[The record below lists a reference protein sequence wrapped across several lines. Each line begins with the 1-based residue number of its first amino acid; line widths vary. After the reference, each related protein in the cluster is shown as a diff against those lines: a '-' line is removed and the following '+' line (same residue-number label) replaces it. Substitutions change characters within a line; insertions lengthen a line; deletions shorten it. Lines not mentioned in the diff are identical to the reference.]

1 MTRKYT
7 VNAIN
12 YDNEIKFSLEAKNK
26 REVKNIIKSFNGT
39 QIYTVVKNNKLVKR
53 MSSKKAL
60 EIIKNF

>member
-1 MTRKYT
+1 MTRKYI

-26 REVKNIIKSFNGT
+26 KEVKNIIKAFNGT
-39 QIYTVVKNNKLVKR
+39 QIYTVVKNSKLVKR

>member
-12 YDNEIKFSLEAKNK
+12 HENEIIFSLEAKNK
-26 REVKNIIKSFNGT
+26 KEVKNIIKAFNGT
-39 QIYTVVKNNKLVKR
+39 KIYTVVKNNKLVKR

>member
-1 MTRKYT
+1 MIRKYT

-26 REVKNIIKSFNGT
+26 REVKNIIKAFNGT
-39 QIYTVVKNNKLVKR
+39 QIYTVVKRNKLVKR

>member
-26 REVKNIIKSFNGT
+26 REVKNIIKAFNGT

>member
-26 REVKNIIKSFNGT
+26 REVKNIIKAFNGT
-39 QIYTVVKNNKLVKR
+39 QIYTVVKNNKLIKR

>member
-1 MTRKYT
+1 MTRKYI

-26 REVKNIIKSFNGT
+26 REVKNIIKAFNGT

>member
-1 MTRKYT
+1 MTRKYI
-7 VNAIN
+7 IN
-12 YDNEIKFSLEAKNK
+12 SISYDNEIKFSLEAKNK

-60 EIIKNF
+60 KIIKNF

>member
-53 MSSKKAL
+53 ISSKKAL